1 MASVA
6 ALGELL
12 IDFACIDVNSVGYP
26 VMSANPGGAPANYLA
41 ALSKFGVSASFIGK
55 VGGDS
60 FGDRLIETLRLAGIE
75 TSGIVRDESV
85 FTTLAFVTFDET
97 GNREFSFARKPGA
110 DTQLRFEEVD
120 LSIIDAAD
128 VVHFGSL
135 SLTDEPA
142 RSTTFRV
149 IHYAKDCGKI
159 ISYDPNYRAPLWQ
172 DEQSARSR
180 MLEGLRYADVVKISD
195 EEIAFLFSV
204 SPEEGADIILNDFG
218 ASIVFVTLG
227 KDGCYFSN
235 GSDCGCVAGLSG
247 IRAVDTTGAGDIFGG
262 SAMYKILSTGKALKD
277 ISAAELRGIAEFAVT
292 ASGLSVTKQ
301 GGIPSIPS
309 LEEVL
314 TA

>member
-26 VMSANPGGAPANYLA
+26 VLSANPGGAPANYLA
-41 ALSKFGVSASFIGK
+41 ALSKFGVPTSFIGK

-60 FGDRLIETLRLAGIE
+60 FGDRLIETLRLAGIG

-97 GNREFSFARKPGA
+97 GNREFSFSRKPGA

-149 IHYAKDCGKI
+149 IQYAKDCGKI

-277 ISAAELRGIAEFAVT
+277 ISATELRGIAEFAVT

-301 GGIPSIPS
+301 GGIPSIPT

-314 TA
+314 KY